1 MRESGQAVVEWL
13 VACAGVLALGGA
25 LAVTAPSVAPTIA
38 GGLQSQICHVTGGS
52 CDGPAAK
59 PAPGARAQVAP
70 PAATPPAATPP
81 AATPTPAQPPA
92 ANPTTPDRDLC
103 GASYFNV
110 PELWFSGACANH
122 DSCYAAHRGKAAC
135 DTAFLNDMLET
146 CKHVGSSSG
155 GVNSNLT
162 RASCRAAAHLYYK
175 GVVVGGGFSYCH
187 RPVCREE

>member
-13 VACAGVLALGGA
+13 VACAGVLAVGGA
-25 LAVTAPSVAPTIA
+25 LAVTVPSVAPTIA
-38 GGLQSQICHVTGGS
+38 GGLQSQICHVTGSS

-59 PAPGARAQVAP
+59 PAPAARAQLAP
-70 PAATPPAATPP
+70 PTAT
-81 AATPTPAQPPA
+81 PPA

-110 PELWFSGACANH
+110 PGLWFSGACANH

-175 GVVVGGGFSYCH
+175 GVVVEGGFSYCH